1 MNSAALI
8 AKLLPRLASC
18 GMNDES
24 PLPAVDLL
32 RSYRERYEG
41 TVRCGRPS
49 CQHVVACLHG
59 ELPGNLFERTTYGGD
74 PFPHH
79 HMQSLT
85 CIPLQILYLPGTILA
100 VFLMERYGLR
110 VCLTVGAALNAVSA
124 WIRYAACFIP
134 DPHTSYAVLL
144 VGQCFGGLAQPIFT
158 NLPSRIAGDW
168 FPVTE
173 RDLGTVAGAMSNP
186 LGNAVGSVV
195 PSLLVNGPDDIPLL
209 MIVQAGWSTALA
221 LGVLIFVRD
230 RPPTPPSAGAAGKLN
245 AVHALQHQLEHK
257 LHPHHGHHHDGTASL
272 NGDGATLA
280 VAPSAASAAIIASA
294 DTRDGRASSGSGSI
308 DIEAASASAAIW
320 RMLADFRMLLT
331 NGNYLRLLIAFG
343 IGVGLFNALLT
354 LLAQVLSPCGYGS
367 TDAGIAGG
375 ALLGAGLI
383 SAIIMGLI
391 LEKTKAY
398 VPLLKAGIVFSLTG
412 TVFMLL
418 ALRPGNSAM
427 SIASWGV
434 MGFALLPLLPVSL
447 ENASECTYPI
457 PEDNSSGLL
466 LLAGQMFG
474 IGFIFLLGNLLS
486 APPSSDCSSVVTPLA
501 GVILG
506 SILLAAAVL
515 LTFKKDYRRAA
526 AEAARNGTRS
536 AAAVVPEAEGRVPLL
551 A

>member
-1 MNSAALI
+1 M
-8 AKLLPRLASC
+8 
-18 GMNDES
+18 
-24 PLPAVDLL
+24 
-32 RSYRERYEG
+32 
-41 TVRCGRPS
+41 
-49 CQHVVACLHG
+49 
-59 ELPGNLFERTTYGGD
+59 
-74 PFPHH
+74 
-79 HMQSLT
+79 
-85 CIPLQILYLPGTILA
+85 QILYLPGTILS

-110 VCLTVGAALNAVSA
+110 VCLTVGAALNAISA
-124 WIRYAACFIP
+124 WMRYGACFISS
-134 DPHTSYAVLL
+134 PHTSFALLL
-144 VGQCFGGLAQPIFT
+144 VGQCVGGVAQPIFT

-209 MIVQAGWSTALA
+209 MIIQAGWSTALA
-221 LGVLIFVRD
+221 VGVLLFVRD

-245 AVHALQHQLEHK
+245 AVHALQHELEHK
-257 LHPHHGHHHDGTASL
+257 LHPHHHHHHDHGASL
-272 NGDGATLA
+272 NGGASSGA
-280 VAPSAASAAIIASA
+280 RPSVDESPVASAAILASPVASVARDARAASA
-294 DTRDGRASSGSGSI
+294 GTESI

-320 RMLADFRMLLT
+320 RMMADFRILLT
-331 NGNYLRLLIAFG
+331 NPNYLRLLIAFG

-354 LLAQVLSPCGYGS
+354 LLAQVLSPCGYES

-375 ALLGAGLI
+375 ALLGAGLVA
-383 SAIIMGLI
+383 AIIMGLI

-418 ALRPGNSAM
+418 ALRPGNAAM
-427 SIASWGV
+427 SIASWAV

-457 PEDNSSGLL
+457 PEDSSSGLL

-474 IGFIFLLGNLLS
+474 VGFIFLLGHLVS
-486 APPSSDCSSVVTPLA
+486 VPPSSDCSSVVTPLA

-526 AEAARNGTRS
+526 AEAARNK
-536 AAAVVPEAEGRVPLL
+536 AAAGTGDAGLPLL